1 MSIIKERIT
10 KDLEQVKEKGTVRT
24 QKIRE
29 IVQSAVSDAV
39 SEIKDGSV
47 EVRTIAQDAVTAVI
61 EHFKS
66 KGNDAKNEVM
76 AAMEGVVS
84 GVSSKQENTTTDK
97 PMDEKQI
104 LDAVDGALVAVE
116 KNQQK
121 TPFSFMS
128 IVLGLFN
135 ILKKR
140 FFTNLQ
146 KESVY
151 LKDLLAN
158 WDVKLTEKHGDR
170 YTQVKQRWETAQTSY
185 QETKTKIANGENPP
199 VNQYQAEVEDK
210 AAKAGATVAQTEVV
224 IRQQLKTLL
233 QTTASKL

>member
-10 KDLEQVKEKGTVRT
+10 KDLEQVKEKGTART

-29 IVQSAVSDAV
+29 IVQSAVGDAV
-39 SEIKDGSV
+39 SEIKDGSL

-84 GVSSKQENTTTDK
+84 GVSNQKDNTTDK
-97 PMDEKQI
+97 PMDEKQV

-116 KNQQK
+116 KTQQK
-121 TPFSFMS
+121 APFTFMS
-128 IVLGLFN
+128 LFLSLFN

-151 LKDLLAN
+151 LKDLLAK

-185 QETKTKIANGENPP
+185 NETKTKIANGETSP
-199 VNQYQAEVEDK
+199 VNQYQTEVEDK

>member
-10 KDLEQVKEKGTVRT
+10 QDLGQVKEKGGART

-29 IVQSAVSDAV
+29 IVKAAVGDAV

-47 EVRTIAQDAVTAVI
+47 EIRTIAQDAVTAVM
-61 EHFKS
+61 EHFQS

-84 GVSSKQENTTTDK
+84 GVSSKQDNTTNQ
-97 PMDEKQI
+97 PMDEKQV

-128 IVLGLFN
+128 IILGLFN
-135 ILKKR
+135 ILRKR
-140 FFTNLQ
+140 FAKNLQ
-146 KESVY
+146 KESVF
-151 LKDLLAN
+151 LQELLGK

-170 YTQVKQRWETAQTSY
+170 YTQVKQRWETAQASY
-185 QETKTKIANGENPP
+185 NETKTKIANGETSP
-199 VNQYQAEVEDK
+199 VNQYQTEVQDK

-224 IRQQLKTLL
+224 IRKQLKTLL
-233 QTTASKL
+233 ETTASKL